1 MTNNCLSKT
10 AVNYGAMSG
19 LASFI
24 VFLALYFKGVN
35 PLGNASWLGVWIPI
49 VFIILSTKFYRTQ
62 CLEGFITYGQ
72 AMKIGLWTSFAAAL
86 LFSLLV
92 YIFVTII
99 DGNVLELYKNEIR
112 SGLEEIKYMLSKQLY
127 EQLMENN
134 EKETIAMI
142 AYKDFF
148 MKMVGGLIVSFITS
162 AMYRKLPDEI
172 QE

>member
-1 MTNNCLSKT
+1 MTGNCLSKT

-35 PLGNASWLGVWIPI
+35 PLGTASWLGAWIPI
-49 VFIILSTKFYRTQ
+49 VFIILSTKFYRNH

-72 AMKIGLWTSFAAAL
+72 GMKIGLWTSFAAAL

-92 YIFVTII
+92 YIFVTAI
-99 DGNVLELYKNEIR
+99 DGNVIQLYKNEMQ
-112 SGLEEIKYMLSKQLY
+112 SGLEETKFMFSKQLY
-127 EQLMENN
+127 DEGMESI
-134 EKETIAMI
+134 EKLNGTTIA
-142 AYKDFF
+142 YNDFF
-148 MKMVGGLIVSFITS
+148 MKMIGGLIISFITS